1 MVRRKFVWGILALAA
16 LLLVGCGWQTPGG
29 VQPATVPPVQLTR
42 APVALTPS
50 APANLR
56 CAAQASLTP
65 EVTEG
70 PYFKSG
76 SPERASLLDA
86 GISGTQL
93 VLSGFVFAPDC
104 KSISHALLDFWQAD
118 SKGNY
123 DNAGYMLRGHQ
134 FTDAAGRYQL
144 TTVVPGL
151 YPGRTE
157 HIHVKAQAPNGP
169 LLTTQLYFP
178 GVTENAG
185 DSFFDARL
193 LLNVQNAPNGLAAS
207 FDFVVAAR

>member
-50 APANLR
+50 APAKLR

-104 KSISHALLDFWQAD
+104 KPISHALLDFWQAD